1 MSQDRRVAVVL
12 FNLGGPDGPDA
23 VQPFLRNLFSDPA
36 IIRQPAPVRFFLSR
50 LISSSR
56 AASARENYAK
66 MGGGSPLLPETMKQ
80 AMALDME
87 LAKRAS
93 SSKQG
98 WDAKSFIAMRY
109 WKPFA
114 ADAASPC
121 RLSRSPSKITETSRP
136 RAANS
141 AVGLGSFTRPSHPSS
156 DPSVSIEIA
165 GRHIGQQRIKSRRS

>member
-1 MSQDRRVAVVL
+1 MAEKNSPGKIAVVL

-50 LISSSR
+50 LISRSR
-56 AASARENYAK
+56 ATSAKENYAK

-80 AMALDME
+80 SMALDME

-98 WDAKSFIAMRY
+98 WEAKSFIAMRY
-109 WKPFA
+109 W
-114 ADAASPC
+114 
-121 RLSRSPSKITETSRP
+121 
-136 RAANS
+136 
-141 AVGLGSFTRPSHPSS
+141 
-156 DPSVSIEIA
+156 
-165 GRHIGQQRIKSRRS
+165 